1 MIRQI
6 SEITTIPWHLEDG
19 SLRNNFKDTEF
30 YKWTEINDCPF
41 NKYTKHRKTGC
52 WINVNPSNL
61 YTKIIIWLTEL
72 EEQDERWI
80 NMWILYKEQ
89 DISRYNLDLG
99 SWGNLIFLR
108 YKSTD

>member
-1 MIRQI
+1 MIV
-6 SEITTIPWHLEDG
+6 L
-19 SLRNNFKDTEF
+19 L
-30 YKWTEINDCPF
+30 INIQSIE
-41 NKYTKHRKTGC
+41 KTGC